1 MEHLG
6 FPTETVIILIA
17 AVFGSL
23 IVDFLAHRADKE
35 ISFTSACLWSL
46 FWIAVSILF
55 GGYIYFH
62 HGREMASLFFTGY
75 VLVRDLR
82 CSFKNRTADHYMEHL
97 SLNGNS

>member
-62 HGREMASLFFTGY
+62 HGREMASLFFTG
-75 VLVRDLR
+75 
-82 CSFKNRTADHYMEHL
+82 
-97 SLNGNS
+97 